1 MFSMTATALKSLSF
15 TRYHLFT
22 DDLKDYF
29 PLGRITKLEITKCI
43 FDSFDELIDLFI
55 ALPLLEHLIVDRTT
69 VGARFKPPPNHRTVL
84 LSKLCSIEIWAI
96 MVPIILPLL
105 IPVLALRKA
114 KFNIYDPSELSIIGE
129 FLGETA
135 PHLKDFSLI
144 FCTSTLRDTTKNI
157 NAIILLHIL

>member
-1 MFSMTATALKSLSF
+1 MTEQQLVQDSNLLQITALSF
-15 TRYHLFT
+15 YPSFVALRY
-22 DDLKDYF
+22 
-29 PLGRITKLEITKCI
+29 G
-43 FDSFDELIDLFI
+43 
-55 ALPLLEHLIVDRTT
+55 
-69 VGARFKPPPNHRTVL
+69 
-84 LSKLCSIEIWAI
+84 
-96 MVPIILPLL
+96 PIILPLL